1 MFDRSSKNSNSHAI
15 LFGHK
20 NIRMGERSLGLKF
33 QTLLSNSGYYSE
45 MVDIMEWM
53 GDWYEPLA
61 KLNYE
66 LANQN
71 QELLM
76 ESAAN
81 LPKYDADAYFILSWC
96 WSVAAFF
103 ASGLHRHRPTLVK
116 LYVHHP
122 QERILNKLY
131 ESAELIITESPLAN
145 QKAFQSG
152 FSPEKILYI
161 PHHYPDFCEKLDRDR
176 TYAYRLAESQNK
188 KITDQTKIIGA
199 VFRLE
204 MGKNTEFA
212 LEAVRRLFEAGE
224 DCVLILKGDFP
235 EENLYPEYRT
245 YLIEMLER
253 YKDEP
258 WLLWDRSFSSY
269 PTVIYEYT
277 SFDLL
282 LHPSGAEGGSHVV
295 IECLGLGIPTIV
307 LDCSTNPGLFKGLA
321 TFAKTKGDVLVTQ
334 LPFYQ
339 PDPDDLLKKLMQPL
353 QPNRELVKQKFHSDQ
368 AKKRIPL
375 LFSRDR
381 AALRELYE
389 QDNTIYHK

>member
-1 MFDRSSKNSNSHAI
+1 MFDRSSQKSNSHAI

-33 QTLLSNSGYYSE
+33 QTLLSSSGYRSE
-45 MVDIMEWM
+45 VVDIMEWM
-53 GDWYEPLA
+53 GDWYEPFA
-61 KLNYE
+61 QLNYE

-81 LPKYDADAYFILSWC
+81 LPKFDADIYFILSWC

-103 ASGLHRHRPTLVK
+103 ASGLPKHRPTLVK

-131 ESAELIITESPLAN
+131 ESAELLITESPLAN
-145 QKAFQSG
+145 QKAVESG

-161 PHHYPDFCEKLDRDR
+161 PHHYPEFCEKLIRDR
-176 TYAYRLAESQNK
+176 TYAYRLAENQNK
-188 KITDQTKIIGA
+188 KITKHTKIIGA

-204 MGKNTEFA
+204 LGKNTEFA
-212 LEAVRRLFEAGE
+212 LEAVRRLFEEGE

-235 EENLYPEYRT
+235 EENLYPQYRT
-245 YLIEMLER
+245 FLIGMLDQ
-253 YKDEP
+253 YKNAP
-258 WLLWDRSFSSY
+258 WLLWDRHFSPY
-269 PTVIYEYT
+269 PSVIHEYA

-295 IECLGLGIPTIV
+295 IECLGLGIPTVV
-307 LDCSTNPGLFKGLA
+307 LDCSTNPGLFKGMA
-321 TFAKTKGDVLVTQ
+321 TFAKTKGEVLAAQ

-339 PDPDDLLKKLMQPL
+339 PDLEDLLVKIHHPFR
-353 QPNRELVKQKFHSDQ
+353 PNQELVKQKFHADQ

-381 AALRELYE
+381 GALRDLYE
-389 QDNTIYHK
+389 QDKHG